1 MKKVVLLA
9 TIAFFFSQSSKA
21 QRNYITSQG
30 ETIFSWSN
38 YTGDSDIGNTRTRFS
53 IFPNVEYAYN
63 LDGAG
68 ALGMYFGI
76 SHRNIG
82 FNWKDSTRHKR
93 RAMSLGVPLV
103 FKIGD
108 LENDNFF
115 FFGGEAEILYHYKK
129 KDWDPDGNK
138 TKSSEWLSSEVNML
152 QTSAMLGY
160 CTNRVM
166 FKFKYYFNDF
176 FNTEYVNSIGAMPY
190 ANTQS
195 NIFYFSLAV
204 RTDMDGN
211 DDEDEEYEEEGD
223 GEGFDFGYNL
233 LLHDMYRDI

>member
-1 MKKVVLLA
+1 
-9 TIAFFFSQSSKA
+9 
-21 QRNYITSQG
+21 
-30 ETIFSWSN
+30 
-38 YTGDSDIGNTRTRFS
+38 
-53 IFPNVEYAYN
+53 
-63 LDGAG
+63 
-68 ALGMYFGI
+68 
-76 SHRNIG
+76 
-82 FNWKDSTRHKR
+82 
-93 RAMSLGVPLV
+93 
-103 FKIGD
+103 
-108 LENDNFF
+108 
-115 FFGGEAEILYHYKK
+115 
-129 KDWDPDGNK
+129 
-138 TKSSEWLSSEVNML
+138 
-152 QTSAMLGY
+152 
-160 CTNRVM
+160 M